1 MSKKKIDARQVMDTL
16 RRLAEE
22 QPDRVDRRAD
32 SGMLAPKYVEH
43 GLPSCIAAQ
52 AMHDLGI
59 PMGMIK
65 QLDREVTGT
74 GGVILRTSQSL
85 MRRRFTPAAWN
96 LLDYVQRRN
105 DWAMTWGRVME
116 DLRRDVASTSRSYVN
131 YRAQYSWVLEIE
143 ELEAGDGR

>member
-16 RRLAEE
+16 RTLAAE

-32 SGMLAPKYVEH
+32 SGVLVPKYVEH

-52 AMHDLGI
+52 AMYDLGI

-65 QLDREVTGT
+65 QLDRELSGT
-74 GGVILRTSQSL
+74 GGIILRLSDSL
-85 MRRRFTPAAWN
+85 MRRRFTPAAWS

-105 DWAMTWGRVME
+105 DWAMTWGKVMD
-116 DLRRDVASTSRSYVN
+116 DLHRDVAGTSFK
-131 YRAQYSWVLEIE
+131 YRAKYSWVLEIE
-143 ELEAGDGR
+143 ALGGEW